1 MTTLTALKAEIADDL
16 ARSDLTTQIASA
28 ITAAITYYK
37 TTRFWFNETR
47 ASTFLTVDG
56 QSTYTSSD
64 DADIPLW
71 FSLDDVFLV
80 DSSSE
85 VHRLERVDPA
95 EIEMWLTGATPSE
108 GQPHSYAYFEKS
120 FRLYPTPGAVY
131 TIKPM
136 GAIEKAA
143 PATDGEASNVWM
155 TDAYSLIRARAKSQL
170 YRHVIRQLD
179 KAQDMKQEE
188 QEELVRLRATG
199 SKRVRSGRILATQF

>member
-16 ARSDLTTQIASA
+16 ARSDLTTQIAAA
-28 ITAAITYYK
+28 ITAAITFYK

-71 FSLDDVFLV
+71 FALDEVFLT

-85 VHRLERVDPA
+85 RFRLCRADPIDM
-95 EIEMWLTGATPSE
+95 EIWLTGASPIE
-108 GQPHSYAYFEKS
+108 GQPTDYAYFEKS
-120 FRLYPTPGAVY
+120 FFLYPVPSAVY
-131 TIKPM
+131 TIRPM

-143 PATDGEASNVWM
+143 PATDGEANNVWM
-155 TDAYSLIRARAKSQL
+155 TDAYGLIRARAKSQL
-170 YRHVIRQLD
+170 YRHIIRQLD
-179 KAQDMKQEE
+179 KAQDMEAEE
-188 QEELVRLRATG
+188 AKELTRLRATG
-199 SKRVRSGRILATQF
+199 SKRVGSGRIVATQF